1 MYKTQVTFFLKH
13 SLSSNCLSTQD
24 KTMAGLYFASVTF
37 VTLLCYSLA
46 TEDEPTCSKFMYD
59 KQMLET
65 MVRLEAKMNQWDRER
80 KVFEE
85 NVLSILEHRRDE
97 MERKFKKQNEN
108 LDAMLEKLAGKF
120 IELYN
125 K

>member
-1 MYKTQVTFFLKH
+1 
-13 SLSSNCLSTQD
+13 
-24 KTMAGLYFASVTF
+24 MAGLYFASVTF

-85 NVLSILEHRRDE
+85 TVLSILEHRRDE
-97 MERKFKKQNEN
+97 MEQKLKKQNEN
-108 LDAMLEKLAGKF
+108 LDTMFEGYKEIREELKNKTSQLEKIVGKK
-120 IELYN
+120 N
-125 K
+125 KLQKT